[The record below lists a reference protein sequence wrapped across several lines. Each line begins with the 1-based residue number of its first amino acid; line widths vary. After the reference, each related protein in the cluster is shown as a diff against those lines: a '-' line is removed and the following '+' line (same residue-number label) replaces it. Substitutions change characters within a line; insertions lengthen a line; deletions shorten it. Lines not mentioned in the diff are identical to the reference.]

1 MLRLS
6 SLLLLGSLF
15 LPGSPAAQK
24 KTDIEAL
31 IQAAVFLK
39 AFEGSGIDGMQAIA
53 INDQVKALKKERLNS
68 DFVFEAA
75 GIERGKFY
83 FFLEHSRNTLRLIGA
98 AVPIRK
104 ALTALDIALA
114 KGDKEYP
121 PNHIYMLLYSL
132 EETGQKPSYSSVAT
146 ALQQSKALFKTG
158 YPSFAPFTA
167 VGIDLEAI
175 PDASLNYLV
184 EYLHKEKGRGEVESL
199 EEAILEGFI

>member
-1 MLRLS
+1 MLHLS
-6 SLLLLGSLF
+6 SLLLLVSLF
-15 LPGSPAAQK
+15 LPGSLAAEK
-24 KTDIEAL
+24 KTDEVEAL
-31 IQAAVFLK
+31 ILKVVFLK
-39 AFEGSGIDGMQAIA
+39 AFEGSGIDGVQAIA

-68 DFVFEAA
+68 DFVFKEA

-83 FFLEHSRNTLRLIGA
+83 FLLAHSRNTLLLIGA

-121 PNHIYMLLYSL
+121 PNHIYMLLHTL

-146 ALQQSKALFKTG
+146 ALQQGKVLFKTG

-184 EYLHKEKGRGEVESL
+184 EYLKKGQDKVEGL
-199 EEAILEGFI
+199 EEAISEGFI